1 MMPLLPYRRRRLS
14 SIRRHNLTNSHH
26 HLIMPNTIPSSC
38 NIHTLLK
45 VAHHCHQQHNKD
57 SPLRILDAHLL
68 YPQGPPITTRQQYQ
82 DHPDPLVDHRSL
94 LLLLGRHLPIGNSSN
109 SNPNLSFNP
118 NNNHL
123 PNRDPNPHPHP
134 T

>member
-38 NIHTLLK
+38 NIHTLK